1 MMPIRDLDGF
11 EAALDRQGAS
21 GGKCPACGVEDWA
34 YTGMPMILKSLGEDE
49 SITGKG
55 YPALALICDNCGF
68 MRLHFLPALEQH
80 GDLPAESP
88 GNTDASD

>member
-1 MMPIRDLDGF
+1 MAIGDIDAF
-11 EAALDRQGAS
+11 DAALERQGAG

-34 YTGMPMILKSLGEDE
+34 YSGTPMILKPIGEDE
-49 SITGKG
+49 GIPGKG

-88 GNTDASD
+88 GNTDSGD